1 MEEATIWLVVG
12 FAGQALFGSRFLVQ
26 WFVSEREKRSV
37 IPIAFWYLSVGGG
50 VTLLSYAI
58 YKADPVF
65 IFGQAGGL
73 MVYARNLYFIH
84 RDRVRAAGTAA

>member
-1 MEEATIWLVVG
+1 MAGAVAAALDELVARGV
-12 FAGQALFGSRFLVQ
+12 
-26 WFVSEREKRSV
+26 ESV
-37 IPIAFWYLSVGGG
+37 
-50 VTLLSYAI
+50 AI